1 MALKDIQREVDG
13 WVTQYRIGYWKPH
26 EILARLME
34 ETGELARE
42 VNHRYGP
49 KQKKASE
56 PAGDL
61 GEEMADVIFTV
72 VCLANSL
79 GIDLDAAFR
88 RTMDK
93 CYGRDSSRWER
104 KERT

>member
-26 EILARLME
+26 EMMVRLME

-56 PAGDL
+56 DAGDP
-61 GEEMADVIFTV
+61 GDEMADIIFTLA
-72 VCLANSL
+72 CLANSL

-88 RTMDK
+88 KTMDK

-104 KERT
+104 K